1 MNSYFKSKNI
11 FTFSNFYKKILFLF
25 FLIILF
31 IIFYFIFSPIC
42 LAALFDSTPKLVS
55 KLNDAFESIE
65 KWLLTLAT
73 PAAAVAV
80 GVGVFMKKFS
90 FGDEERIRVA
100 QKLIRG
106 SLFSYA
112 FILAIDLI
120 LSAIKSLIS

>member
-1 MNSYFKSKNI
+1 MKKFL
-11 FTFSNFYKKILFLF
+11 FYHNKFLF
-25 FLIILF
+25 FLIMFFILF
-31 IIFYFIFSPIC
+31 IIFYIFSGNIC
-42 LAALFDSTPKLVS
+42 LAGLFDSTPKLVS

-80 GVGVFMKKFS
+80 GVGIFMRKFS
-90 FGDEERIRVA
+90 FGDEERVRIA
-100 QKLIRG
+100 KKLIRG

-120 LSAIKSLIS
+120 LSAIKSLVG